1 MAKYCSKCGSELV
14 EGSKFCPKCGQPVQA
29 GMGNHPTQ
37 KKGSL
42 EVLLGKLQDAN
53 VRKRLGVVLAFLLVI
68 CVIGIFATNSKPY
81 EKPLEDLE
89 RGINNRNAAAFV
101 GAFHPSA
108 YEEYDLTDAD
118 LREEFDDEGLDRI
131 HFEILDAEKLSKEDL
146 EEYEEEYGIVKA
158 GYRMTVDMS
167 ITEFGDTETDI
178 VDVDVIK
185 IDGKW
190 YLAESY

>member
-1 MAKYCSKCGSELV
+1 MQCQSVA
-14 EGSKFCPKCGQPVQA
+14 A
-29 GMGNHPTQ
+29 GN
-37 KKGSL
+37 
-42 EVLLGKLQDAN
+42 
-53 VRKRLGVVLAFLLVI
+53 
-68 CVIGIFATNSKPY
+68 
-81 EKPLEDLE
+81 
-89 RGINNRNAAAFV
+89 
-101 GAFHPSA
+101 
-108 YEEYDLTDAD
+108 
-118 LREEFDDEGLDRI
+118 DEGLDRI

-146 EEYEEEYGIVKA
+146 EEYEEEYGIVKE

>member
-1 MAKYCSKCGSELV
+1 MQCQSVA
-14 EGSKFCPKCGQPVQA
+14 A
-29 GMGNHPTQ
+29 GND
-37 KKGSL
+37 K
-42 EVLLGKLQDAN
+42 
-53 VRKRLGVVLAFLLVI
+53 
-68 CVIGIFATNSKPY
+68 
-81 EKPLEDLE
+81 
-89 RGINNRNAAAFV
+89 
-101 GAFHPSA
+101 
-108 YEEYDLTDAD
+108 
-118 LREEFDDEGLDRI
+118 GLDRI

-146 EEYEEEYGIVKA
+146 EEYEEEYGIVKE

>member
-1 MAKYCSKCGSELV
+1 MQCQSVA
-14 EGSKFCPKCGQPVQA
+14 A
-29 GMGNHPTQ
+29 GN
-37 KKGSL
+37 
-42 EVLLGKLQDAN
+42 
-53 VRKRLGVVLAFLLVI
+53 
-68 CVIGIFATNSKPY
+68 
-81 EKPLEDLE
+81 
-89 RGINNRNAAAFV
+89 
-101 GAFHPSA
+101 
-108 YEEYDLTDAD
+108 
-118 LREEFDDEGLDRI
+118 DEGLDRI